1 MGTDTERAL
10 GALEEALDGVLSFVK
25 GAAYGLRLAS
35 KKVGDLTSGGANLP
49 GGRGPGGEELD
60 LLVEALQQG
69 EDRLSDVAV
78 LALGDHFRVFLARAL
93 ELPQLPSLPPTP
105 QALEEFAGAPGAL
118 AKLPPAFGLLLQL
131 YRAALQGGRLDRA
144 ALEAAGLRELEL
156 AYPGGK
162 VKMFRE
168 GDHVTLTE
176 LQLQEAAQALLEAA
190 RAIRL
195 RLLTA

>member
-1 MGTDTERAL
+1 MGTDADRAL
-10 GALEEALDGVLSFVK
+10 GALEEALEGVLSFVK
-25 GAAYGLRLAS
+25 AAAYGLRLAT
-35 KKVGDLTSGGANLP
+35 KKVGDLTTGAAAAP
-49 GGRGPGGEELD
+49 RAGGEEMA

-78 LALGDHFRVFLARAL
+78 LALGDHFRVYLARAL
-93 ELPQLPSLPPTP
+93 ELPQLPALPATP
-105 QALEEFAGAPGAL
+105 AALEEFAGVPGAL
-118 AKLPPAFGLLLQL
+118 AKLPAPFGLVLQL

-144 ALEAAGLRELEL
+144 ALDAAGLRELEL
-156 AYPGGK
+156 TYPGGK

-176 LQLQEAAQALLEAA
+176 AQLREAAQALLEAA

>member
-10 GALEEALDGVLSFVK
+10 WALEEALEGVLSFVK
-25 GAAYGLRLAS
+25 GAAYGLRLAT
-35 KKVGDLTSGGANLP
+35 KKVGDLTSSAPQLP
-49 GGRGPGGEELD
+49 GTRGTGGEEFE

-78 LALGDHFRVFLARAL
+78 LAMGDHFRVFLARAL
-93 ELPQLPSLPPTP
+93 ELAQLPALPATP
-105 QALEEFAGAPGAL
+105 AALEEFAGAPGAF
-118 AKLPPAFGLLLQL
+118 AKLPAAFRLLLQL

-156 AYPGGK
+156 SYPGGK

-176 LQLQEAAQALLEAA
+176 QQLQEAAQALLEAA

-195 RLLTA
+195 RLLTV

>member
-1 MGTDTERAL
+1 MGTDADRAL
-10 GALEEALDGVLSFVK
+10 GALEEALEGVLSFVK
-25 GAAYGLRLAS
+25 AAAYGLRLAT
-35 KKVGDLTSGGANLP
+35 KKVGDLTTGAAAAP
-49 GGRGPGGEELD
+49 GASRAGGEEMA

-78 LALGDHFRVFLARAL
+78 LALGAHFRVYLARAL
-93 ELPQLPSLPPTP
+93 ELPQLPALPSTP
-105 QALEEFAGAPGAL
+105 AALEEFAGVPGAL
-118 AKLPPAFGLLLQL
+118 SKLPAPFGLVLQL

-144 ALEAAGLRELEL
+144 ALDAAGLRELEL
-156 AYPGGK
+156 TYPGGK

-176 LQLQEAAQALLEAA
+176 AQLREAAQALLEAA